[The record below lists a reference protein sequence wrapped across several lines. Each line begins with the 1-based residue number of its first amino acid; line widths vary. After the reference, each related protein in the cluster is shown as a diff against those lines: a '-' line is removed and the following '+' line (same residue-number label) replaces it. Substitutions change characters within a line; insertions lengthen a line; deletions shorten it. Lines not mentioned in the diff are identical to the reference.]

1 MVKLKYPTKFVGI
14 TQGYKTTHLAI
25 DCGWNSS
32 YGGKNCSIYASGDGV
47 VTSTRDGRNNTMNK
61 GDSGNYVT
69 IKYSDGYETR
79 ACHLLKGSLKVKK
92 GDKVIVNKYSGTVV
106 IVWITLSLPCSNT
119 SAQNKTSVDTE
130 VS

>member
-14 TQGYKTTHLAI
+14 TQGYKTTHLAV
-25 DCGWNSS
+25 DLAWNSS

-92 GDKVIVNKYSGTVV
+92 GEKNLFYAFKEIIIISNNVLNDNI
-106 IVWITLSLPCSNT
+106 ITNVH
-119 SAQNKTSVDTE
+119 Q
-130 VS
+130 